1 MNLSVVTVPLYD
13 RSAEDAFAWLR
24 DRGVDSVEIGTGGF
38 PGTGHCA
45 PETLLADEKRLEE
58 YRKLL
63 KKYDLKVSILG
74 CHSNH
79 VHPDSE
85 VRAKA
90 AKDFTNTLKLAQEL
104 GVDRIVTFS
113 GCPGGAPGDQT
124 PNWVTYP
131 WPGDFEKTLDYQWNE
146 VLIPFWKKAV
156 AEAAEYG
163 VHKIALEM
171 HPGFCVYNARTLLRL
186 REAVGTAIGANVDP
200 SHLFWPGIDPAQAI
214 RALEGAIYHFHA
226 TDTYLDPVQ
235 VKIHGVLDTQNL
247 GELNKRAWMFRT
259 VGYGH
264 DTQQWKEILSALRLV
279 GYDGAISIEHE
290 DGLMSVEEGLGK
302 AIDFL
307 KPLMIREKPIDAFWT

>member
-90 AKDFTNTLKLAQEL
+90 AKDFTNTLKLAQKL

-200 SHLFWPGIDPAQAI
+200 SHLFWQGIDPAQAI

-226 TDTYLDPVQ
+226 KDTYLDPVQ